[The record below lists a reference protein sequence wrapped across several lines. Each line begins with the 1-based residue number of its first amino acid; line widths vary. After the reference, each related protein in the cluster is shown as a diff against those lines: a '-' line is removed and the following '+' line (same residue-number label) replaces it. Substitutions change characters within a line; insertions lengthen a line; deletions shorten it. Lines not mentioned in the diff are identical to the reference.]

1 MSIVKQMDSH
11 KDKIDNYKLERF
23 IKAQEGIYSIAV
35 NELKNGHKT
44 SHWMWYIFPQLKGL
58 GFSSMSIKY
67 SIASIEEAVEYL
79 NHSILGS
86 RIRECS
92 RIVLST
98 DGYSAKQIFG
108 SIDELKFRS
117 SMTLFNYVQKNEDIF
132 ELVLSKYFNGIQDNK
147 TLELLSKN
155 EK

>member
-1 MSIVKQMDSH
+1 MPDRKNIN
-11 KDKIDNYKLERF
+11 IDNYNLDRF
-23 IKAQEGIYSIAV
+23 IKAQENIYEAV
-35 NELKNGHKT
+35 ISELKNGHKT

-58 GFSSMSIKY
+58 GYSSMSIKY
-67 SIASIEEAVEYL
+67 SIGSIQEAVEYL
-79 NHSILGS
+79 NHPILGS

-92 RIVLST
+92 RIVLTT
-98 DGYSAKQIFG
+98 DGYSAKQILG

-147 TLELLSKN
+147 TLELLSKI